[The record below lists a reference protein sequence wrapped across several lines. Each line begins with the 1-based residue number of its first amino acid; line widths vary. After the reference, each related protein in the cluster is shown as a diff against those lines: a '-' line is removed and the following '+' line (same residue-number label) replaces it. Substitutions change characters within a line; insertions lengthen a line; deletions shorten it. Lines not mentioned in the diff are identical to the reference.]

1 MDMLKNFCTD
11 NTCYIRLII
20 ENFVICFNTFFI
32 RLMIENWCNTVY
44 YIIICSPGFC
54 KGQVV

>member
-1 MDMLKNFCTD
+1 MLKNFCTD